1 MTEPLNHARRPCPV
15 LRASYSRLIVMTTFR
30 GYSCIVWMQ
39 EWPRGVVRCIPATC
53 GGFLSPATNPPGIK
67 PPQHCASPESFRLDA
82 ILRLFFCSG
91 IRLIFTLCCA
101 SAEYYPL
108 ATVAF
113 FLRKRPQ
120 SSLLR
125 PGPGANCHYGS
136 LTPTCTLLPLVQPVH
151 DHTGKNASNAGAAKS
166 CQKAMPSSA
175 SVI

>member
-1 MTEPLNHARRPCPV
+1 MPEGHAQFCERHIAAC
-15 LRASYSRLIVMTTFR
+15 IVMTTFR

-39 EWPRGVVRCIPATC
+39 EWPPWCCQVHTCNVRGFSLSSNQCHQ
-53 GGFLSPATNPPGIK
+53 GLSPRNIAPHRNPSG
-67 PPQHCASPESFRLDA
+67 LTL

-101 SAEYYPL
+101 FRRILSACNRCI
-108 ATVAF
+108 

-120 SSLLR
+120 SF
-125 PGPGANCHYGS
+125 
-136 LTPTCTLLPLVQPVH
+136 TPAAWSGRKLPLRQPDAH
-151 DHTGKNASNAGAAKS
+151 MTRYFRLFSQFTIILARMPAMTGAAKS

>member
-1 MTEPLNHARRPCPV
+1 MPEGHAQFCERHIAAC
-15 LRASYSRLIVMTTFR
+15 IVMTTFR

-39 EWPRGVVRCIPATC
+39 EWPPWCCQVHTCNVRGFSLSSNQCHQ
-53 GGFLSPATNPPGIK
+53 GLSPRNIAPHRNPSGLTLISVPVSVSSSL
-67 PPQHCASPESFRLDA
+67 CAA
-82 ILRLFFCSG
+82 H
-91 IRLIFTLCCA
+91 

-120 SSLLR
+120 SF
-125 PGPGANCHYGS
+125 
-136 LTPTCTLLPLVQPVH
+136 TPAAWSGRKLPLRQPDAH
-151 DHTGKNASNAGAAKS
+151 MTRYFRLFSQFTIILARMPAMTGAAKS

>member
-1 MTEPLNHARRPCPV
+1 MPEGHAQFCERHIAAC
-15 LRASYSRLIVMTTFR
+15 IVMTTFR

-39 EWPRGVVRCIPATC
+39 EWPPWCCQVHTCNVRGFSLSSNQCHQ
-53 GGFLSPATNPPGIK
+53 GLSPRNIAPHRNPSG
-67 PPQHCASPESFRLDA
+67 LTL

-101 SAEYYPL
+101 FRRILSACNRS
-108 ATVAF
+108 F

-120 SSLLR
+120 SF
-125 PGPGANCHYGS
+125 
-136 LTPTCTLLPLVQPVH
+136 TPAAWSGRKLPLRQPDAH
-151 DHTGKNASNAGAAKS
+151 MTRYFRLFSQFTIILARMPAMTGAAKS